1 MIKLLTTIT
10 KQQMNFSKCISITL
24 LLLIPNLIYTQVA
37 GNQVYNSHH
46 NYGNSV
52 SVQKSSVYTTD
63 STMVI
68 TTKILMNK
76 VADYYL
82 LTVGAHQEAKELN
95 LCNQKINERIQKIID
110 GLEEIDIASEDIYI
124 DFITQTKIYDYE
136 ITSNETKQYEN
147 GFEIKKNLII
157 RMKNLD
163 KLDSIISLCASEKV
177 DDIVNVE
184 YINTN
189 INEAYNEMFDEAMLL
204 IESRK
209 RKYLKVGSYAPTGVK
224 RLVSDNFF
232 SLYPKSQYKQYEAY
246 ESSNVSI
253 HNRNYS
259 HEYIAKE
266 ARKHKTFYYDGAPI
280 SGFDKVINP
289 TMPEVGIQYVLTISM
304 VYELS

>member
-1 MIKLLTTIT
+1 
-10 KQQMNFSKCISITL
+10 MNFLKCISITFLTL
-24 LLLIPNLIYTQVA
+24 LTGLSYGQVA
-37 GNQVYNSHH
+37 GNQVYNNHH

-52 SVQKSSVYTTD
+52 SAQKASVYTTD

-82 LTVGAHQEAKELN
+82 LTIGAHQEAKELN
-95 LCNQKINERIQKIID
+95 LCNQKINERIQTIID
-110 GLEEIDIASEDIYI
+110 GLKEIEIGSEDVYI

-147 GFEIKKNLII
+147 GFEIKKNVII
-157 RMKNLD
+157 RMESLN
-163 KLDSIISLCASEKV
+163 KLDSIISLCASQKV
-177 DDIVNVE
+177 YDIVNVE

-189 INEAYNEMFDEAMLL
+189 LNDTYNEMFDEAILL

-209 RKYLKVGSYAPTGVK
+209 RRYLKVGSYKPTGIK

-266 ARKHKTFYYDGAPI
+266 ARKHKTFYYNGAPI

-289 TMPEVGIQYVLTISM
+289 TSPEVGIQYVLTISM

>member
-1 MIKLLTTIT
+1 
-10 KQQMNFSKCISITL
+10 MNFLKCISITFLTL
-24 LLLIPNLIYTQVA
+24 LTGLSYGQVA
-37 GNQVYNSHH
+37 GNQVYNNHH

-52 SVQKSSVYTTD
+52 SAQKASVYTTD

-82 LTVGAHQEAKELN
+82 LTIGAHQEAKELN

-110 GLEEIDIASEDIYI
+110 GLKEIEIGSEDVYI
-124 DFITQTKIYDYE
+124 DFITQTKIYDHE

-147 GFEIKKNLII
+147 GFEIKKNVII
-157 RMKNLD
+157 RMKSLD
-163 KLDSIISLCASEKV
+163 KLDSIISLCAAQKIY
-177 DDIVNVE
+177 DIVNVE

-189 INEAYNEMFDEAMLL
+189 LNDTYNEMFDEAILL

-209 RKYLKVGSYAPTGVK
+209 RRYLKVGSYKPTGIK

-266 ARKHKTFYYDGAPI
+266 ARKHKTFYYNGAPI

-289 TMPEVGIQYVLTISM
+289 TSPEVGIQYVLTISM

>member
-1 MIKLLTTIT
+1 
-10 KQQMNFSKCISITL
+10 MNFLKCISITFLTL
-24 LLLIPNLIYTQVA
+24 LTGLSYGQVA
-37 GNQVYNSHH
+37 GNQVYNNHH

-52 SVQKSSVYTTD
+52 SAQKASVYTTD

-82 LTVGAHQEAKELN
+82 LTIGAHQEAKELN

-110 GLEEIDIASEDIYI
+110 GLKEIEIGSEDVYI
-124 DFITQTKIYDYE
+124 DFITQTKIYDHE

-147 GFEIKKNLII
+147 GFEIKKNVII
-157 RMKNLD
+157 RMKSLD
-163 KLDSIISLCASEKV
+163 KLDSIISLCAAQKIY
-177 DDIVNVE
+177 DIVNVE

-189 INEAYNEMFDEAMLL
+189 LNDTYNEMFDEAILL

-209 RKYLKVGSYAPTGVK
+209 RRYLKVGSYKPTGIK

-289 TMPEVGIQYVLTISM
+289 TSPEVGIQYVLTISM

>member
-1 MIKLLTTIT
+1 
-10 KQQMNFSKCISITL
+10 MNFLKCISITFLTL
-24 LLLIPNLIYTQVA
+24 LTGLSYGQVA
-37 GNQVYNSHH
+37 GNQVYNNHH

-52 SVQKSSVYTTD
+52 SAQKASVYTTD

-82 LTVGAHQEAKELN
+82 LTIGAHQEAKELN

-110 GLEEIDIASEDIYI
+110 GLKEIEIGSEDVYI
-124 DFITQTKIYDYE
+124 DFITQTKIYDHE

-147 GFEIKKNLII
+147 GFEIKKNVII
-157 RMKNLD
+157 RMKSLD
-163 KLDSIISLCASEKV
+163 KLDSIISLCAAQKIY
-177 DDIVNVE
+177 DIVNVE

-189 INEAYNEMFDEAMLL
+189 LNDTYNEMFDEAILL

-209 RKYLKVGSYAPTGVK
+209 RRYLKVGSYKPTGIK

-266 ARKHKTFYYDGAPI
+266 SRKHKTFYYNGAPI

-289 TMPEVGIQYVLTISM
+289 TSPEVGIQYVLTISM